1 MQTVPGLVLCEKSEG
16 TLIVF
21 QQDAAG
27 AQDIAHGGVIQIQL
41 QQGADALQPVH
52 QRIAVDEKLPGRGME
67 VLLLQQV
74 DAQGVQQGGAVGL
87 VVLLQAAQHGVDEGP
102 EIGALGDGADKHVL
116 IQGRGA
122 AAARTAVQVPGGGGG
137 FLIEAPHG
145 AQLQQRGKR
154 HAQDHGLVHAQAHL
168 LQFLQQLFRL
178 GSVPGAGQ
186 QKQKGGFGLHEPPFR
201 PLVGQQSLLIRAG
214 EPVRLRQRDA
224 GQIEVRGRFQR
235 RKAVQL
241 FLHGALLGR
250 LTEQKLLQKALFRCS
265 PPGGGGCM
273 HQIMLQQLQQT
284 LGQDLVLR
292 SKGVFQLNDL
302 QPAAVAA
309 IVGGDHRPHH
319 PTDGAAV
326 RLGVRYG
333 LQAGKVAGRKIF
345 DHGFGLLQVVMLRR
359 FALQDA
365 VPTVDADGLFRLHG
379 QGGGVGLCNTKY
391 VQSLV
396 DEGKLPHMTD
406 VVEHQ
411 NIWVQRCGSRV
422 NEALVSMWF
431 NNSPEAGNWL
441 IDKCAEFG
449 VVPVSFRAH
458 APNAII
464 PESYDYHMF
473 VNVGD
478 HQFDSKC
485 GYFAAT
491 NVLYEDS
498 QNAEKYEHPATY
510 FFNTKAQ
517 ELLVEDG
524 RVTGVF
530 AQRDGEL
537 WLFRATKGVIL
548 ATGGIHEDTEMTDYY
563 CDENIKRVQRCE
575 HGPAGFS
582 TGDGHKMGLWVGAHM
597 QDGPFPL
604 MLHPQ
609 ACSMFHGCFPF
620 VNQEGHRFMNEGT
633 WVQGKSMN
641 IMHQTGNV
649 AWSIFDADYGKYNRM
664 SLENGTGGG
673 MFWDTM
679 SAAIGQEFTDDDVT
693 SIVESDIA
701 VGNTVKADSIEEL
714 AALIG
719 APADVLKETIDRYN
733 ELVTKGADDDFHKPA
748 DFLYPVVKSPFYAA
762 KVGVALLAVVGG
774 LSVNTDLQVLDD
786 EKKPIEGLYATGNTS
801 GDLYAIDYP
810 INMAGN
816 SNGRCVI
823 WGYLLGKTMAK
834 ATASGEALT
843 SRDEL
848 ADLAKDEN
856 GIVASDTVYK
866 DGSYTGTGKGR
877 GGDMEV
883 TVTITDGKISDI
895 VVNSHAESSDIGAPA
910 LDKLIQN
917 AIAANS
923 AEIDGASGAT
933 MTPDG
938 FREAVA
944 QALATAH

>member
-1 MQTVPGLVLCEKSEG
+1 MSKLSRRSFLKG
-16 TLIVF
+16 TAVS
-21 QQDAAG
+21 
-27 AQDIAHGGVIQIQL
+27 
-41 QQGADALQPVH
+41 AL
-52 QRIAVDEKLPGRGME
+52 
-67 VLLLQQV
+67 
-74 DAQGVQQGGAVGL
+74 
-87 VVLLQAAQHGVDEGP
+87 
-102 EIGALGDGADKHVL
+102 
-116 IQGRGA
+116 GA
-122 AAARTAVQVPGGGGG
+122 AALGMTACSNNTAASSTASSAAASAPASGTPAQQPAAAETGKPSFFTDPYQYKDTDAVQVVTTEVVVVGAGNAGCTAACSCVENGSEVVV
-137 FLIEAPHG
+137 IEA
-145 AQLQQRGKR
+145 Q
-154 HAQDHGLVHAQAHL
+154 
-168 LQFLQQLFRL
+168 
-178 GSVPGAGQ
+178 
-186 QKQKGGFGLHEPPFR
+186 
-201 PLVGQQSLLIRAG
+201 
-214 EPVRLRQRDA
+214 
-224 GQIEVRGRFQR
+224 
-235 RKAVQL
+235 
-241 FLHGALLGR
+241 
-250 LTEQKLLQKALFRCS
+250 
-265 PPGGGGCM
+265 
-273 HQIMLQQLQQT
+273 
-284 LGQDLVLR
+284 
-292 SKGVFQLNDL
+292 N
-302 QPAAVAA
+302 A
-309 IVGGDHRPHH
+309 I
-319 PTDGAAV
+319 
-326 RLGVRYG
+326 
-333 LQAGKVAGRKIF
+333 
-345 DHGFGLLQVVMLRR
+345 
-359 FALQDA
+359 
-365 VPTVDADGLFRLHG
+365 HG

-641 IMHQTGNV
+641 VMHQTGNI

-719 APADVLKETIDRYN
+719 APADVLQETIDRYN

-748 DFLYPVVKSPFYAA
+748 DFLYPVVKAPFYAA

-834 ATASGEALT
+834 ATASASGEALT

-933 MTPDG
+933 MTSDG

-944 QALATAH
+944 QALAKAQ

>member
-1 MQTVPGLVLCEKSEG
+1 
-16 TLIVF
+16 
-21 QQDAAG
+21 
-27 AQDIAHGGVIQIQL
+27 
-41 QQGADALQPVH
+41 
-52 QRIAVDEKLPGRGME
+52 
-67 VLLLQQV
+67 
-74 DAQGVQQGGAVGL
+74 
-87 VVLLQAAQHGVDEGP
+87 
-102 EIGALGDGADKHVL
+102 
-116 IQGRGA
+116 
-122 AAARTAVQVPGGGGG
+122 
-137 FLIEAPHG
+137 
-145 AQLQQRGKR
+145 
-154 HAQDHGLVHAQAHL
+154 
-168 LQFLQQLFRL
+168 
-178 GSVPGAGQ
+178 
-186 QKQKGGFGLHEPPFR
+186 
-201 PLVGQQSLLIRAG
+201 
-214 EPVRLRQRDA
+214 
-224 GQIEVRGRFQR
+224 
-235 RKAVQL
+235 
-241 FLHGALLGR
+241 
-250 LTEQKLLQKALFRCS
+250 
-265 PPGGGGCM
+265 
-273 HQIMLQQLQQT
+273 
-284 LGQDLVLR
+284 
-292 SKGVFQLNDL
+292 
-302 QPAAVAA
+302 
-309 IVGGDHRPHH
+309 
-319 PTDGAAV
+319 
-326 RLGVRYG
+326 
-333 LQAGKVAGRKIF
+333 
-345 DHGFGLLQVVMLRR
+345 
-359 FALQDA
+359 
-365 VPTVDADGLFRLHG
+365 
-379 QGGGVGLCNTKY
+379 
-391 VQSLV
+391 
-396 DEGKLPHMTD
+396 
-406 VVEHQ
+406 
-411 NIWVQRCGSRV
+411 
-422 NEALVSMWF
+422 
-431 NNSPEAGNWL
+431 
-441 IDKCAEFG
+441 
-449 VVPVSFRAH
+449 
-458 APNAII
+458 
-464 PESYDYHMF
+464 
-473 VNVGD
+473 
-478 HQFDSKC
+478 
-485 GYFAAT
+485 
-491 NVLYEDS
+491 
-498 QNAEKYEHPATY
+498 
-510 FFNTKAQ
+510 
-517 ELLVEDG
+517 
-524 RVTGVF
+524 
-530 AQRDGEL
+530 
-537 WLFRATKGVIL
+537 
-548 ATGGIHEDTEMTDYY
+548 
-563 CDENIKRVQRCE
+563 
-575 HGPAGFS
+575 
-582 TGDGHKMGLWVGAHM
+582 M

-641 IMHQTGNV
+641 VMHQTGNV

-733 ELVTKGADDDFHKPA
+733 ELVTKGTDDDFHKPA
-748 DFLYPVVKSPFYAA
+748 DFLYPVVKAPFYAA

-834 ATASGEALT
+834 VTASGEALT

-856 GIVASDTVYK
+856 SIVASDTVYK

-933 MTPDG
+933 MTSDG

-944 QALATAH
+944 QALAKAQ